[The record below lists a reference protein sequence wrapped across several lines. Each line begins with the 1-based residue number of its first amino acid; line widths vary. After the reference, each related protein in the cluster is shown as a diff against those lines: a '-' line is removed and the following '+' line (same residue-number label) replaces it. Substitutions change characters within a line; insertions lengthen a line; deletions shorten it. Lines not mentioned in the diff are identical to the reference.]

1 MLTELHIENLGVIER
16 ASLVLGGGV
25 TALTGE
31 TGAGKTMLVEAIELL
46 VGGRSDA
53 TVVRAGAA
61 EARIDGRLVLNRPDG
76 IEEIVLTRIVPA
88 DGRSRAYVN
97 GRPTT
102 VANLAELTDGI
113 IDLHGQHAHQGLLST
128 ATQRA
133 ALDQFGAVDLSPL
146 RAARARLTEVEA
158 ELATLGGDERARA
171 REIDLLRF
179 QVGELDAAGVTDPD
193 EDAHLDRE
201 EAILADAVAHHEA
214 GLAALGLLRD
224 DDGVGDRLRLAL
236 QALGHREPYIGVQE
250 RLTDLLAEL
259 DDLGAD
265 LRDRA
270 EEIEEDPDRLD
281 EIRQRRQ
288 LLRDLQRKYGDGL
301 SEVIGFHSEAEDRL
315 RNLERYDLRAG
326 ELDQTRK
333 SALEAERV
341 AANQIGLRRRAVAPE
356 LAKAVERRLRDLAMP
371 NAAIAVEVGRN
382 KDDQPGYPD
391 VYGDTD
397 IAGDAVRFMLS
408 ANPGSP
414 LLPLNRV
421 ASGGELARTMLAL
434 RLVLSAVVPSGAAA
448 GSAAGAGSAGAP
460 TLVFDEVDAGIGGTA
475 ATAVG
480 QALADLGADHQVLV
494 VTHLPQVA
502 ASASRQLVVS
512 KSVSGGA
519 TFTSVDAVVGNARVA
534 EVARMM
540 SGSESPAALD
550 HARDLLQSRAGS

>member
-53 TVVRAGAA
+53 TVVRTGAA

-113 IDLHGQHAHQGLLST
+113 IDLHGQHAHQGLLTT

-193 EDAHLDRE
+193 EDAHLGHE

-236 QALGHREPYIGVQE
+236 HGLGHREPYTGVQE
-250 RLTDLLAEL
+250 RLSGLLAEL
-259 DDLGAD
+259 EDIGAD

-270 EEIEEDPDRLD
+270 EAIEEDPDRLD
-281 EIRQRRQ
+281 EIRHRRQ
-288 LLRDLQRKYGDGL
+288 LIRDLQRKYGDGL

-315 RNLERYDLRAG
+315 RDLERYDLRAG
-326 ELDQTRK
+326 ELDQARK

-356 LAKAVERRLRDLAMP
+356 LAKAVEGRLRDLAMP

-382 KDDQPGYPD
+382 NDDQPGYS
-391 VYGDTD
+391 D
-397 IAGDAVRFMLS
+397 IAGDAVRFMMS

-434 RLVLSAVVPSGAAA
+434 RLVLSGVVPSGAAA